1 MTNRIPYRERF
12 PHRKLEVYHVA
23 CEFYV
28 MSWKLCDERI
38 EYRDSFVRLQ
48 LLRAAQSIKLNISEA
63 AIEYK
68 PKEKARM
75 YRLARRS
82 ACECAAI
89 LDDFPQTIGVSE
101 ADLEPYYK
109 LLTRIS
115 NMLTKLCR
123 TMEAEDQKGKRA
135 R

>member
-1 MTNRIPYRERF
+1 MKSKIPYRERF
-12 PHRKLEVYHVA
+12 PHRRLEVYHVA

-28 MSWKLCDERI
+28 MCWRLCEQRVS
-38 EYRDSFVRLQ
+38 YRDSFVRLQ

-89 LDDFPQTIGVSE
+89 LDDFPNTIGV
-101 ADLEPYYK
+101 A
-109 LLTRIS
+109 
-115 NMLTKLCR
+115 
-123 TMEAEDQKGKRA
+123 EAELEK
-135 R
+135 

>member
-1 MTNRIPYRERF
+1 MKNRIPYRERF
-12 PHRKLEVYHVA
+12 PHRKLDVYHVA

-38 EYRDSFVRLQ
+38 EYRNSFVRSQ
-48 LLRAAQSIKLNISEA
+48 LLRAALSIKLNISEA

-89 LDDFPQTIGVSE
+89 LDDFPHTIGVAE
-101 ADLEPYYK
+101 AELENYYE

-115 NMLTKLCR
+115 NMLTKLCHA
-123 TMEAEDQKGKRA
+123 MEAEDKRGKRA
-135 R
+135 K